1 MQQEHFIHAR
11 SGGVA
16 GISALC
22 STFGHCCLGGYGI
35 FSENVLIDV
44 YNTVLNYFTTVHKSL
59 TYSLGQGLWNE
70 GIYQRNL
77 KIWGNVADK
86 ICFGCTLNFGSGFL
100 AVRVISSL
108 GVHSPWHRAS
118 CSSTLIPPS
127 WIFLKLDRNVVVFN
141 CQSCEIT
148 DTLFNP

>member
-1 MQQEHFIHAR
+1 MILPVLPTTAPLLKGLSSLNVQQEHFIHAR

-86 ICFGCTLNFGSGFL
+86 ICFGCT
-100 AVRVISSL
+100 
-108 GVHSPWHRAS
+108 
-118 CSSTLIPPS
+118 
-127 WIFLKLDRNVVVFN
+127 
-141 CQSCEIT
+141 
-148 DTLFNP
+148 

>member
-1 MQQEHFIHAR
+1 MKAISSEGVCSLCAKLLPTPCSTPKNQVRTEVLPVLPTTVPLLKGLSSLNVQQEHFIHAR

-35 FSENVLIDV
+35 FSANVLIDV

-59 TYSLGQGLWNE
+59 TYSLGQGIRNE
-70 GIYQRNL
+70 GIYQRNV

-86 ICFGCTLNFGSGFL
+86 VCFGCT
-100 AVRVISSL
+100 
-108 GVHSPWHRAS
+108 
-118 CSSTLIPPS
+118 
-127 WIFLKLDRNVVVFN
+127 
-141 CQSCEIT
+141 
-148 DTLFNP
+148 